1 MKLINVT
8 NTHSQLVRGQLDNT
22 DAELVEVYTTG
33 STTIIYT
40 KAPHHHEVV
49 ITNKNRKLRLDELRA
64 IKHFFFKKLNLLG
77 TSQNVARQIDTPN
90 LVEISIPIKK
100 PEE

>member
-8 NTHSQLVRGQLDNT
+8 NTHGELVRGQLDNT

-40 KAPHHHEVV
+40 KAPKHHEIL
-49 ITNKNRKLRLDELRA
+49 ITNKRRNLRDSELEA
-64 IKHFFFKKLNLLG
+64 IKAFFIKKLQLDNPQLEFKK
-77 TSQNVARQIDTPN
+77 IKTPN
-90 LVEISIPIKK
+90 LVEISIPILD
-100 PEE
+100 PVN